1 MTSLQSARPRWELTP
16 YVRAYAQRIVGPK
29 EAAWIQIVPAQ
40 LEQIL
45 NFEFGV
51 LPGIRHRSRD
61 ISREILVGGA
71 QGDFS
76 GTLELRPGVESFAVF
91 FWPSGWSELFN
102 IPVRKTTDNFD
113 DATAFHGNAIRE
125 IWNRMG
131 EEVTFERRVAILEV
145 FLMSRLPHA
154 SRTSKISIAAQY
166 LFKCH
171 GAVKIPNLG
180 RQSALSLRQFERLF
194 RYEMG
199 MPAKAFARIARFQT
213 AMDAKLANPR
223 RTWLDIAHSFGY
235 YDQMHMVHDFEQLG
249 QNTPTQVLIQMGD
262 VRPPAL
268 VSAENFKH

>member
-1 MTSLQSARPRWELTP
+1 
-16 YVRAYAQRIVGPK
+16 VRAYAQRIVGRK
-29 EAAWIQIVPAQ
+29 EPAWVQIVPAQ
-40 LEQIL
+40 LEQML

-51 LPGIRHRSRD
+51 LPGIRHRYRD

-91 FWPSGWSELFN
+91 FWPTGWSELFN
-102 IPVRKTTDNFD
+102 IPVRETTDNFD
-113 DATAFHGNAIRE
+113 DAAVFHGNAIRE

-131 EEVTFERRVAILEV
+131 EEVTFERRVAILEA
-145 FLMSRLPHA
+145 FLMSRLPRA

-166 LFKCH
+166 LFRCH
-171 GAVKIPNLG
+171 GGVKIPNLG

-199 MPAKAFARIARFQT
+199 MPAKAFARIARFQA
-213 AMDAKLANPR
+213 AMDAKLANPG
-223 RTWLDIAHSFGY
+223 RTWLDIAHNFGY

-268 VSAENFKH
+268 VFAENFKR